1 MRRISGWLVIALLY
15 CTLIGFGSPA
25 TAQTIFS
32 EDFQGGVL
40 PAGWTVFDGDGQ
52 TPSNSVNYFTSAWIV
67 RADFDIMGDTAAMS
81 TSWYFP
87 LTGPSDDWLITPAI
101 NVPGNVQLR
110 WEGESQDA
118 VFPESYEVLVSSAST
133 PLPVS
138 NFTTVLSA
146 VNAESGGVRMQ
157 RSAPLTTLTGNLYF
171 AWRNISFDQY
181 ILVIDNIELRN
192 LLPNDASVTD
202 GYRPEFTMIP
212 EFHAANIPVKGEVSN
227 VGSDT
232 ATNVSL
238 TVNVYNGAFTQV
250 YSNTSTPQ
258 DLPPGTGQDF
268 ILPDFMP
275 AGVDFY
281 TFEYISNLSN
291 DNDRSNDTL
300 YWSVMVTDSTMARDD
315 DQRANTLG
323 IGAGNGGVLG
333 QTFILNAPDFISSVS
348 CNMDVTA
355 GQPYFAEIYN
365 FNGLPTSVIARTDT
379 FVSAVDTTMTVL
391 LPISGG
397 AVYLPLDTFYVGI
410 PEPDT
415 ALNVG
420 VSHNVF
426 TREATWIDWPTNP
439 FNGWSNNED
448 FSFNVIYMLRAHL
461 EKPCPAYS
469 VTSSVQNAACN
480 ASDGVAQVFISGGNG
495 PFSYQWSA
503 NANNQTTALV
513 TNLAA
518 GLYTVTITDTL
529 GCTATAQVIVNNLG
543 APTISNVN
551 TNDVLCHG
559 DSTGSASVTATAGN
573 PPYSYLWSTGSTSAV
588 TSGLAAGVYSV
599 TVTDQNQCQV
609 IQSVTINQT
618 AAILPTVSISPANCA
633 TCPNGSAGANPTGG
647 TPPYFYSWSSGST
660 SQATTGLAPGNHSVT
675 VTDNNGCTGMALFT
689 VGFVVGTDEA
699 QALQVEVFPNPSD
712 GDFRIR
718 IHTASPEDLT
728 LEIYN
733 ELGQIAWR
741 HTEPFTSS
749 FDRQFSASELASG
762 SYLLRIISGENAT
775 VRRLRI
781 Y

>member
-1 MRRISGWLVIALLY
+1 MRRISGGLVFAIVFCSSFALWPSL
-15 CTLIGFGSPA
+15 S
-25 TAQTIFS
+25 AQTIFS
-32 EDFQGGVL
+32 EDFQGGGL
-40 PAGWTVFDGDGQ
+40 PSGWTVFDGDGQ
-52 TPSNSVNYFTSAWIV
+52 TPSNSVNYFTDAWIV
-67 RADFDIMGDTAAMS
+67 RADMDIMGDTAAMS

-87 LTGPSDDWLITPAI
+87 LTGPADDWLITPPI
-101 NVPGNVQLR
+101 NVPGNVELR

-118 VFPESYEVLVSSAST
+118 VFPESYEVRVSSAAT

-138 NFTTVLSA
+138 NFSTILST

-157 RSAPLTTLTGNLYF
+157 RSEPLTTMTGNLYF

-181 ILVIDNIELRN
+181 ILVIDNVELRN
-192 LLPNDASVTD
+192 LLPNDVSVTD

-212 EFHAANIPVKGEVSN
+212 EFHASSIPIKGEVSN
-227 VGSDT
+227 VGSNL

-238 TVNVYNGAFTQV
+238 TVNVYNGSFAQV
-250 YSNTSTPQ
+250 YSNTTTPQ
-258 DLPPGTGQDF
+258 DIPTGSEIDFNLPAFNPG
-268 ILPDFMP
+268 
-275 AGVDFY
+275 GVDFY

-291 DNDRSNDTL
+291 DQDRSNDTL

-315 DQRANTLG
+315 DQRANVLG

-333 QTFILNAPDFISSVS
+333 QTFILDAPDFISSVS

-379 FVSAVDTTMTVL
+379 FVSQVDTTMTVW
-391 LPISGG
+391 LPVAGG

-420 VSHNVF
+420 VSNNVF
-426 TREATWIDWPTNP
+426 TPKSTWLDWPTNP
-439 FNGWSNNED
+439 FNSWSNNED
-448 FSFNVIYMLRAHL
+448 FSFNVVYMLRANL
-461 EKPCPAYS
+461 EKPCPLYT
-469 VTSSVQNAACN
+469 VTSTVQNAACN
-480 ASDGVAQVFISGGNG
+480 ASDGVAQIFVSGGGG

-518 GLYTVTITDTL
+518 GLYNVTITDSI
-529 GCTATAQVIVNNLG
+529 GCTATTQVIVNNLG

-551 TNDVLCHG
+551 TNDVLCFG
-559 DSTGSASVTATAGN
+559 DSTGSASITATAGN
-573 PPYSYLWSTGSTSAV
+573 PPYSYNWSSGSNTSVATGLS
-588 TSGLAAGVYSV
+588 AGVHSV
-599 TVTDQNQCQV
+599 TVTDQNLCQV
-609 IQSVTINQT
+609 VQAVTITET

-647 TPPYFYSWSSGST
+647 TPPYFFSWSSGST
-660 SQATTGLAPGNHSVT
+660 NQAVTGLVPGNYSVT
-675 VTDNNGCTGMALFT
+675 VTDNNGCVGMALFT
-689 VGFVVGTDEA
+689 VGFVVGMEEA
-699 QALQVEVFPNPSD
+699 QAMEVEVFPNPSD
-712 GDFRIR
+712 GNFRIR
-718 IHTASPEDLT
+718 IQTASAEDLT

-741 HTEPFTSS
+741 HTEPFTTT
-749 FDRQFSASELASG
+749 FDRQFVTSQLASG
-762 SYLLRIISGENAT
+762 SYLLRVISGENAT